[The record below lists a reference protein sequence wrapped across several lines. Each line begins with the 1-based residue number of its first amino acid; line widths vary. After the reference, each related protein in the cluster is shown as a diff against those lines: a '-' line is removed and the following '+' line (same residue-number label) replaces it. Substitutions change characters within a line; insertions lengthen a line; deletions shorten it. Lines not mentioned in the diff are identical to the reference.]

1 MMVIR
6 HHKKKFSSS
15 KEFYSATIDFL
26 DVVIHLWMNYRY
38 EIWPYNIFMLIKY
51 VLLQAVC
58 GFYNLHMYIL
68 LIMEIY
74 LCWYSNWWWSFVIIK
89 KFPSKELPLVKAQ
102 LSASSQVIN
111 IYVNKVLFYPRGHSF
126 CSHIWLFEIIG
137 NDGWL
142 GGTNVGNEFSGK
154 EGGNHESC
162 KLFHER
168 GIWVY
173 FPLFFWFL
181 LAKSFIAR
189 KLFMMTNDDQQ

>member
-1 MMVIR
+1 M
-6 HHKKKFSSS
+6 
-15 KEFYSATIDFL
+15 E
-26 DVVIHLWMNYRY
+26 YRY

-126 CSHIWLFEIIG
+126 CSHFWLFEIIG

-142 GGTNVGNEFSGK
+142 GGTNEGNEFSGR
-154 EGGNHESC
+154 ESC

-173 FPLFFWFL
+173 FSLFL
-181 LAKSFIAR
+181 VFISKIFYCR
-189 KLFMMTNDDQQ
+189 KTFYDDEWWSTITISTQKYVQFYICI